1 MYIMKISMG
10 AKIFCLLHSFEET
23 VKHTSVHMSQ
33 QKPLSKLLVFSSDPV
48 FSPHVLT
55 CSMHVYREKSFFVLI
70 AVGKGDGKT
79 DGVSLQPGSVR
90 ETPFHGVLQAELRR
104 AQPQWHVI
112 R

>member
-1 MYIMKISMG
+1 MY
-10 AKIFCLLHSFEET
+10 
-23 VKHTSVHMSQ
+23 
-33 QKPLSKLLVFSSDPV
+33 
-48 FSPHVLT
+48 
-55 CSMHVYREKSFFVLI
+55 VYREKSFFVLI